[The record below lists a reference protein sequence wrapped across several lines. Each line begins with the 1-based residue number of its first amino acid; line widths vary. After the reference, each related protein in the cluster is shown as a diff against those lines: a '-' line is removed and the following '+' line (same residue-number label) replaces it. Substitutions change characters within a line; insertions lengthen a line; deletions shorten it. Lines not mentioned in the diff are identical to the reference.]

1 MNPFE
6 IRLELLKL
14 AQSIEFEKM
23 MAERIRLESD
33 WQSFKSTYPFPS
45 LPAVQVEDVIKTAES
60 LNTFVSK
67 KD

>member
-33 WQSFKSTYPFPS
+33 WQSFNSTYPFPS